1 MKYYVLIALLFASS
15 ILIGQET
22 AVSNEPATAVE
33 ATFTIDYIDLG
44 VIERGD
50 IRDTVFVFTNTGTED
65 LAIEIA
71 SGCECTELDWTRGS
85 IKPGEQ
91 GQIDVHF
98 DSSKKEYSEVIE
110 VDINFENTNPDTGGP
125 YFRIL
130 EYTYTFKED

>member
-1 MKYYVLIALLFASS
+1 MKYCIVLTLVFVTSFLTGQDIAV
-15 ILIGQET
+15 Q
-22 AVSNEPATAVE
+22 
-33 ATFTIDYIDLG
+33 ATFEVDYIDLG

-50 IRDTVFVFTNTGTED
+50 VRDTVFTFTNTGTED
-65 LAIEIA
+65 LVIEIA
-71 SGCECTELDWTRGS
+71 SGCECTELDWTRGA

-91 GQIDVHF
+91 GKIDVHF

-110 VDINFENTNPDTGGP
+110 VDVNFENTNPITEGP